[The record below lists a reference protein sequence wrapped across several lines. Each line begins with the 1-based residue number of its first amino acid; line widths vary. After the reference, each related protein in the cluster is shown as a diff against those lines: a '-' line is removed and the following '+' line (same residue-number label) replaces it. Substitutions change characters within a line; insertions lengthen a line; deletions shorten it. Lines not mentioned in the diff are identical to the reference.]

1 MQLFATR
8 KSNGFNLN
16 IPLRNILSF
25 RGSKYL
31 DYETWKV
38 FLEELAYC
46 KRLTFETIQGKLLA
60 AGKPAQN
67 QISVMKAQIQKEVK
81 KLYYHP
87 KTPSEAVAIADKH
100 HHPA

>member
-1 MQLFATR
+1 MFATR
-8 KSNGFNLN
+8 KSNGFNLD

-38 FLEELAYC
+38 FLEELAYS

-67 QISVMKAQIQKEVK
+67 QISVMKARIQKEVK

>member
-1 MQLFATR
+1 MIIE
-8 KSNGFNLN
+8 S
-16 IPLRNILSF
+16 ISYS

-38 FLEELAYC
+38 FLEELAYR
-46 KRLTFETIQGKLLA
+46 KRLTFEIIQEKLLA

-67 QISVMKAQIQKEVK
+67 PISVKPQMKQTNSNNQKIQYN
-81 KLYYHP
+81 YYHEP
-87 KTPSEAVAIADKH
+87 KTPSEAIAIADQH